1 MLFSLISFLGGFLAS
16 SLVDTSL
23 GEFSEWAVVGSSIL
37 VATVEGF
44 NTLYFQYKKSQKA
57 SNLNSSTGILFDLL
71 NFFKT
76 GLIYGLI
83 VDAFKLGS

>member
-44 NTLYFQYKKSQKA
+44 SAFYYYYKNKRRFSNT
-57 SNLNSSTGILFDLL
+57 NSYLGILFELL

-76 GLIYGLI
+76 GLIYGLV

>member
-44 NTLYFQYKKSQKA
+44 NTLYFQYKKSRKEA
-57 SNLNSSTGILFDLL
+57 TLTIDNSLSQAPGFTGRDRKKEKQISD
-71 NFFKT
+71 
-76 GLIYGLI
+76 
-83 VDAFKLGS
+83 

>member
-44 NTLYFQYKKSQKA
+44 NTLYFQYKMSRKA
-57 SNLNSSTGILFDLL
+57 
-71 NFFKT
+71 
-76 GLIYGLI
+76 
-83 VDAFKLGS
+83 